1 MCVLCSEK
9 LKLES
14 VPTTLS
20 VSVSAHKNQRLET
33 VNLQYESVN
42 DPRHTISDQ
51 DYVISS
57 IPTQDKNNQ
66 LSIVNNN
73 TAITLKNDP
82 AIVDNPAYSTSSGPP
97 LIDNPAYIAVKS
109 GPGTTTVSSHYSNI

>member
-14 VPTTLS
+14 VPTS
-20 VSVSAHKNQRLET
+20 VSVSAHKNQRLEI

-42 DPRHTISDQ
+42 DPRHTVSDQ

-57 IPTQDKNNQ
+57 VHTQRIK
-66 LSIVNNN
+66 
-73 TAITLKNDP
+73 
-82 AIVDNPAYSTSSGPP
+82 
-97 LIDNPAYIAVKS
+97 
-109 GPGTTTVSSHYSNI
+109 